1 MNVSISQKNSN
12 TIESA
17 AVKKIADDLKLNEKL
32 VELLF
37 LRGIDNEEAI
47 RRFLYPDVDMFYNP
61 LLMKGMS
68 EATARINAAIE
79 NREKIVV
86 YGDYDADGVCSAAIL
101 ALFLISRGLD
111 VFVHIPNRIRTDSK
125 R

>member
-86 YGDYDADGVCSAAIL
+86 YGDYDADGVCSADTYAKASPPL
-101 ALFLISRGLD
+101 LPA
-111 VFVHIPNRIRTDSK
+111 
-125 R
+125 